1 MYTGNLIDELFATVE
16 RAEVHAREQ
25 NTETELER
33 WYVTAHPS
41 NPHVQPDLQGV
52 A

>member
-1 MYTGNLIDELFATVE
+1 MYTGNLIEELFATVE
-16 RAEVHAREQ
+16 RAEERIREP

-33 WYVTAHPS
+33 WFATAHVS
-41 NPHVQPDLQGV
+41 NSRVQSNLLGV